1 MSLQEDVIPVPS
13 LLLDSRRISQVLY
26 NLLTNAIR
34 YTPEN
39 GEVRISTRTLSRTG
53 RDWLQISVRDNGCGI
68 AAVDLPYI
76 FEHFYRADKARD
88 KKSGGSGIGLAIVK
102 QLIEIHGGFVE
113 AHSELGKGCQFDVF
127 LPIQQ

>member
-1 MSLQEDVIPVPS
+1 MSLTEEVTPVPT
-13 LLLDSRRISQVLY
+13 LLLDARRISQVFY

-39 GEVRISTRTLSRTG
+39 GEVRISTHTLSRAG
-53 RDWLQISVRDNGCGI
+53 SDWLQISVRDNGCGI
-68 AAVDLPYI
+68 ATADLPFI

-102 QLIEIHGGFVE
+102 QLVEIHGGFVE
-113 AHSELGKGCQFDVF
+113 AHSEPGKGCQFDVF
-127 LPIQQ
+127 LPL